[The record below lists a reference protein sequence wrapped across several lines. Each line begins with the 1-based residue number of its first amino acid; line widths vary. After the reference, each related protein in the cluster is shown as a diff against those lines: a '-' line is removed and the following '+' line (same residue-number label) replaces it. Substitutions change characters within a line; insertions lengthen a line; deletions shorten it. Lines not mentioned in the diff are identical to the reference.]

1 MLLEVQREIRSAGEF
16 LDRLLPFPLE
26 DTEVA
31 TLEPRRWLVPRP
43 HKSVDLDQI
52 HRQAAGQPLLAR
64 EAGRLEYAPVLEVSN
79 HPSEVP
85 GLR

>member
-1 MLLEVQREIRSAGEF
+1 
-16 LDRLLPFPLE
+16 
-26 DTEVA
+26 
-31 TLEPRRWLVPRP
+31 VPRP